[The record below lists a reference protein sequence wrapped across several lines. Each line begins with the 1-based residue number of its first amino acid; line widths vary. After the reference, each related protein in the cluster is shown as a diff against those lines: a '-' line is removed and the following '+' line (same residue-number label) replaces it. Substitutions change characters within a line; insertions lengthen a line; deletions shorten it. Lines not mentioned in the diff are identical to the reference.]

1 MVPAPAGR
9 RLALLVGGLALVGFS
24 VALMVVASLGLAPW
38 AVLDQGLA
46 RTSGLSIGALSII
59 VGAVVL
65 LAWVPLRQRP
75 GLGTMC
81 NVVLVGIFIDASL
94 AVLTTPHSLT
104 ARVLTLVLGIVLN
117 AVGTGAYIGAS
128 LGPGP
133 RDGLSTAIAARG
145 HSLRLMRTIIEIGA
159 LAAGWLL
166 GGTVG
171 FGTLAYALVIGPL
184 IHLAIPWMTLR
195 PQR

>member
-1 MVPAPAGR
+1 M
-9 RLALLVGGLALVGFS
+9 
-24 VALMVVASLGLAPW
+24 
-38 AVLDQGLA
+38 
-46 RTSGLSIGALSII
+46 
-59 VGAVVL
+59 VL
-65 LAWVPLRQRP
+65 LAWLPLRQRP
-75 GLGTMC
+75 GLGTVA

-94 AVLTTPHSLT
+94 AFLPTPHSLT
-104 ARVLTLVLGIVLN
+104 ARILTLVLGIALN

-133 RDGLSTAIAARG
+133 RDGLSTAITARG
-145 HSLRLMRTIIEIGA
+145 HSLRLVRTIIEIGA

-171 FGTLAYALVIGPL
+171 FGTLAYALIIGPL

-195 PQR
+195 PRR